1 MSAPLPSTLDASQC
15 IQGAY
20 DEAKGRLRVEGEATI
35 VNGMLEVAINA
46 TDDNIAIKDP
56 STGNIL
62 HINNNG
68 SINTNV
74 TVTPVAQGDAISS
87 YNEVTSVASGIL
99 TTILTYTVPIGKT
112 FYLNRADISGTNIS
126 EYTIQLNSV
135 VNNKKRTFYG
145 NLNEN
150 FDYTMGGNENG
161 FPIVTGTIVTITTM
175 HNRPS
180 LGDFNARLQGFEL

>member
-1 MSAPLPSTLDASQC
+1 MAAPPSATLDFSQC

-56 STGNIL
+56 SNGNIL
-62 HINNNG
+62 HINNDG

-74 TVTPVAQGDAISS
+74 VFTPSPQGTAISNYS
-87 YNEVTSVASGIL
+87 EVTSVASGVL
-99 TTILTYTVPIGKT
+99 TTVLTYTVPVGKS
-112 FYLNRADISGTNIS
+112 FYLNRVEFSGTNIS
-126 EYTIQLNSV
+126 EYTIRFNSV
-135 VNNKKRTFYG
+135 INDKKRTFFG
-145 NLNEN
+145 NLNEI

-161 FPIVTGTIVTITTM
+161 FQLVAGTIVIITTK
-175 HNRPS
+175 HGRPFV
-180 LGDFNARLQGFEL
+180 GDFNARIQGFEL